1 MRWFIILIVM
11 ANVAHADFTATEAIE
26 MEKLR
31 TFHNHM
37 LDATEHLSRA
47 IDTGQFK
54 AISAMKG
61 LGQTMR
67 HDCLQ
72 AVGWLLHVR
81 VASPPFTAPKEILDG
96 PREAVVAE
104 AFAEADNCHA
114 DITVEI
120 NKINGNSDA
129 DSLAAITSMEAAQDE
144 LDDFDRTLDYA
155 TPLPVQPSAHP
166 FPRMFGPHGYFP
178 NSQNQVWA
186 AQFYAWSA
194 AVQAAQ
200 VNVNVERWYVALAM
214 LNERLFDIW
223 YVSNHLEDEAAMRGQ
238 VRKWTPSHAQLGL
251 EEIRRLYQLG
261 RAFRPG
267 ASPFCDSSCGTS
279 DLYRQLEVE
288 LKIMLNTPGH
298 NPVRVGGI
306 LDRLGQSWMALDRAL
321 GHWMLAI
328 TQ

>member
-1 MRWFIILIVM
+1 MRWFIILLVA

-31 TFHNHM
+31 TFNAHS
-37 LDATEHLSRA
+37 LSAVMSLARA
-47 IDTGQFK
+47 IDAGQPR

-67 HDCLQ
+67 FDCDQ
-72 AVGWLLHVR
+72 AIGWLLHVK

-104 AFAEADNCHA
+104 AFAEADNCI
-114 DITVEI
+114 DGLTIEI
-120 NKINGNSDA
+120 GKIASNTDA
-129 DSLAAITSMEAAQDE
+129 DSLAAIDSMEEAQAV
-144 LDDFDRTLDYA
+144 LLDFDRTLEYL
-155 TPLPVQPSAHP
+155 TPLPVQPPGPWP
-166 FPRMFGPHGYFP
+166 FPRQFGPHGFFE
-178 NSQNQVWA
+178 NQQNQMWA

-194 AVQAAQ
+194 LIQAAQ
-200 VNVNVERWYVALAM
+200 MGTTVVPWFNAYVLLHA
-214 LNERLFDIW
+214 RLFDIW
-223 YVSNHLEDEAAMRGQ
+223 LVSNHIEDEAAMRVQ
-238 VRKWTPSHAQLGL
+238 VRKWTPSHAQLDL
-251 EEIRRLYQLG
+251 ERIRRLYQLG

-267 ASPFCDSSCGTS
+267 ASPFCDASCGAV

-288 LKIMLNTPGH
+288 MGKVLKA
-298 NPVRVGGI
+298 GGNVNKVAGT
-306 LDRLGQSWMALDRAL
+306 LDRLGQSWMAMDRSL